1 LNIKTVGSNF
11 LRYFVALFC
20 LLSLPP
26 RVLAESVPA
35 HPKNDASSA
44 RNSRVNMLTVTQWDS
59 TSVVG
64 INTGIFDMGD
74 INPLTYNDGS
84 EYTISHE
91 FVLVNRNKNAV
102 VIHAIRGNSSFVEFD
117 LPPMNKSLPVTV
129 PPEGLVTIRLHYHL
143 LPLTP
148 GKVDISDLVFVD
160 DQVEPSATLRLV
172 GTVRSVVTFDPPQLD
187 FGVMTPGQV
196 VSKTLKI
203 TYNKYMYMGMPLPM
217 SKLPRV
223 ASDLSFVTLK
233 QTSVEYTKQSQF
245 LDLRSPNLD
254 ERRRYG
260 KNYDRHI
267 NEEIKFLDSLPPLNN
282 IATYLVIAKAP
293 TVAGVFNG
301 FILILPVYGTTGTE
315 VLKQEFIKVQ
325 GQVIADK

>member
-1 LNIKTVGSNF
+1 MNIKT
-11 LRYFVALFC
+11 AIITLFW
-20 LLSLPP
+20 LLSLPAF
-26 RVLAESVPA
+26 VLAKSSPA
-35 HPKNDASSA
+35 HQKAAAASAGDS
-44 RNSRVNMLTVTQWDS
+44 SVKLLTVTQWDG
-59 TSVVG
+59 TSVVDA
-64 INTGIFDMGD
+64 NTGIFDMGN

-102 VIHAIRGNSSFVEFD
+102 VIRAIQGSNSFAEYD
-117 LPPMNKSLPVTV
+117 LPPNNKPLPVTI

-148 GKVDISDLVFVD
+148 GKVNTSDMVFIN
-160 DQVEPSATLRLV
+160 DQVQPAATLRLV
-172 GTVRSVVTFDPPQLD
+172 GTVRSVVVFDPPQLD

-203 TYNKYMYMGMPLPM
+203 TYDKYMYMGMPLPISM
-217 SKLPRV
+217 LPRV

-245 LDLRSPNLD
+245 LDLSNPNLD

-267 NEEIKFLDSLPPLNN
+267 KEKIKFLDTLPSLNN
-282 IATYLVIAKAP
+282 IVTYQVIAKAP
-293 TVAGVFNG
+293 TEAGVFTG
-301 FILILPVYGTTGTE
+301 FIWILPVYGTPGTE
-315 VLKQEFIKVQ
+315 VLKQECIKVQ
-325 GQVIADK
+325 GQVVAKN